1 MNTGSEKI
9 LVVDDDD
16 TIRDV
21 VSKMLCRLGFEV
33 SADSGETGL
42 ALFLKNK
49 FDLVI
54 TDFSMSG
61 MDGIHLA
68 DYVKEK
74 SPATQVVLMTGA
86 DKAVILSKIKGT
98 AVAKVLFKPFTL
110 AEMDVTVQCHGI
122 LRYCLNQ
129 RNSRNLRSHRHKF
142 APIFLNVA
150 YSKNNKES
158 CEMNVLL
165 IYPKFPDTFWSFN
178 YALKFIR
185 KKFEE

>member
-1 MNTGSEKI
+1 
-9 LVVDDDD
+9 
-16 TIRDV
+16 
-21 VSKMLCRLGFEV
+21 MLCRLGFEV
-33 SADSGETGL
+33 SSADSGETGL

-110 AEMDVTVQCHGI
+110 AEMDVTVQ
-122 LRYCLNQ
+122 
-129 RNSRNLRSHRHKF
+129 
-142 APIFLNVA
+142 
-150 YSKNNKES
+150 
-158 CEMNVLL
+158 
-165 IYPKFPDTFWSFN
+165 
-178 YALKFIR
+178 
-185 KKFEE
+185 